1 MGDKKIA
8 ESIAIM
14 SYINEKAKNKK
25 DNTNNTNNNIDE
37 NSNNNNTNNSST
49 SNNEFV
55 WNYSPEF
62 FMIYGCI

>member
-25 DNTNNTNNNIDE
+25 NNTNTNNT
-37 NSNNNNTNNSST
+37 NNNNTNNSST
-49 SNNEFV
+49 NNNEFV

>member
-25 DNTNNTNNNIDE
+25 DNTNNTNTNNIDE
-37 NSNNNNTNNSST
+37 NSST

>member
-25 DNTNNTNNNIDE
+25 DNTNNTNNIDD
-37 NSNNNNTNNSST
+37 NSTT
-49 SNNEFV
+49 NNEFV

>member
-25 DNTNNTNNNIDE
+25 DNTNTNNTNNNIDE
-37 NSNNNNTNNSST
+37 NSST

>member
-25 DNTNNTNNNIDE
+25 DNKNTNNTNIDE
-37 NSNNNNTNNSST
+37 NSST